1 MQLPPFETKILELIN
16 AHRQT
21 LRLPALLPHKEIV
34 RSAAVHTANMAT
46 GKSAIGHE
54 GFEGRA
60 ADLITGLDA
69 ITAAENVAYGQTS
82 PEEVVKNWLDSAGH
96 RQNIEGNYNLTG
108 IATQTD
114 AEGRNVFTQI
124 FVAVPTN
131 IAALMTVPTD
141 DELSLEILNEI
152 NAHRQ
157 NIDLQQ
163 LLLDE
168 NIQAVA
174 LSHSRR
180 MASGAIPLGYD
191 GLKEQLTTLA
201 QNLRARSVAAN
212 IAQSKPH
219 ADKIIE
225 TWLASA
231 AHCKNIE
238 GNYNRTGVGVAH
250 NERGEYFITQ
260 LFLFA

>member
-16 AHRQT
+16 AHRQS
-21 LRLPALLPHKEIV
+21 LRLSALLPHKDIV
-34 RSAAVHTANMAT
+34 STAAAHTANMAT
-46 GKSAIGHE
+46 GKTAIGHE

-60 ADLITGLDA
+60 ADLITRLDA

-131 IAALMTVPTD
+131 LAALAVLPTD
-141 DELSLEILNEI
+141 DELSLELLNEI

-157 NIDLQQ
+157 SSDIPQ

-174 LSHSRR
+174 VAHSRA
-180 MASGAIPLGYD
+180 MASGAIALGYD
-191 GLKEQLTTLA
+191 GLKEKLTALA
-201 QNLRARSVAAN
+201 QSLRARSVAVN
-212 IAQSKPH
+212 IAQSKPN